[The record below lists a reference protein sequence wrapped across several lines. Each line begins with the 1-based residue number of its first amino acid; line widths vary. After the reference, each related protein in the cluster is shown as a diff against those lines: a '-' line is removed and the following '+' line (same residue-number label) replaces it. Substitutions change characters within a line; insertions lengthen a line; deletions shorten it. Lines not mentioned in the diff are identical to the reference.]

1 MAIRI
6 SLTGAALAVLATAG
20 PLTGVAH
27 AQDDL
32 NCADFV
38 YQEDAQAQFDLDRT
52 DPDRLDEDR
61 GQDDGIACEVLPR
74 RDTADVSDVSDLSDV
89 SVTAPL
95 ATPLATPSTT
105 PLVTPLPTLG
115 VQGGSG
121 GSVGPAGF
129 ERAIGV
135 ALALGGAG
143 LAGAYVVRRRRATH
157 PQTRLKG
164 R

>member
-27 AQDDL
+27 AQGDL
-32 NCADFV
+32 DCADFV

-61 GQDDGIACEVLPR
+61 GSDDSIACEALPR
-74 RDTADVSDVSDLSDV
+74 RDTADVSVATPLS
-89 SVTAPL
+89 TPL
-95 ATPLATPSTT
+95 ATPLVT

-143 LAGAYVVRRRRATH
+143 LAGAYVVRRRRGTH
-157 PQTRLKG
+157 PQARLKG

>member
-1 MAIRI
+1 MGIRI
-6 SLTGAALAVLATAG
+6 ALTGAAVAVLATAG

-27 AQDDL
+27 AEGDRD
-32 NCADFV
+32 CADFV
-38 YQEDAQAQFDLDRT
+38 YQEDAQAVFDLDPS
-52 DPDRLDEDR
+52 DPNRLDEDR
-61 GQDDGIACEVLPR
+61 GRDDGIACEVLPR
-74 RDTADVSDVSDLSDV
+74 RDTAAV
-89 SVTAPL
+89 SV
-95 ATPLATPSTT
+95 ATPLPTT
-105 PLVTPLPTLG
+105 ALPTLG

-143 LAGAYVVRRRRATH
+143 LAGAYVVRRRRAAQ
-157 PQTRLKG
+157 PQSRLKG

>member
-6 SLTGAALAVLATAG
+6 TLTGAALAVLATAG

-27 AQDDL
+27 AESDL
-32 NCADFV
+32 DCADFV

-61 GQDDGIACEVLPR
+61 GSDDGVACEALPR
-74 RDTADVSDVSDLSDV
+74 RDTAEV
-89 SVTAPL
+89 SV
-95 ATPLATPSTT
+95 ATPVITPLTTPSAA
-105 PLVTPLPTLG
+105 PLVTPVPTLG

-157 PQTRLKG
+157 ARL
-164 R
+164 RDR

>member
-1 MAIRI
+1 MAIRMT
-6 SLTGAALAVLATAG
+6 LTGTALAVLATAG

-27 AQDDL
+27 AQGDL
-32 NCADFV
+32 DCADFAF
-38 YQEDAQAQFDLDRT
+38 QEDAQAEFDLDRS

-61 GQDDGIACEVLPR
+61 GPDDGIACEELPR
-74 RDTADVSDVSDLSDV
+74 RDTSEV
-89 SVTAPL
+89 SVAMPVTTPPTTAPI
-95 ATPLATPSTT
+95 T
-105 PLVTPLPTLG
+105 PLVTPVPTLG

-135 ALALGGAG
+135 ALAVGGVG
-143 LAGAYVVRRRRATH
+143 LAGAYVVRRRRAANPH
-157 PQTRLKG
+157 PHLKD

>member
-6 SLTGAALAVLATAG
+6 TLTGAALAVLATAG

-27 AQDDL
+27 AQGDL
-32 NCADFV
+32 DCADFV
-38 YQEDAQAQFDLDRT
+38 YQEDAQALFDLDRT
-52 DPDRLDEDR
+52 DPNRLDEDQ
-61 GQDDGIACEVLPR
+61 GPDDGIACEVLPHR
-74 RDTADVSDVSDLSDV
+74 GTAAVS
-89 SVTAPL
+89 A
-95 ATPLATPSTT
+95 ATPLATPLTT
-105 PLVTPLPTLG
+105 PLTTPLPTLG

-135 ALALGGAG
+135 ALALGGVG
-143 LAGAYVVRRRRATH
+143 LAGAYVVRRRRGTQ
-157 PQTRLKG
+157 PQARLKG

>member
-1 MAIRI
+1 MGIRI
-6 SLTGAALAVLATAG
+6 ALTGAAVAVLATAG

-27 AQDDL
+27 AEGDRD
-32 NCADFV
+32 CADFV
-38 YQEDAQAQFDLDRT
+38 YQEDAQAAFDLDPT

-61 GQDDGIACEVLPR
+61 GRDDGIACEVLPR
-74 RDTADVSDVSDLSDV
+74 RDTEAV
-89 SVTAPL
+89 SV
-95 ATPLATPSTT
+95 ATPLPTATVT
-105 PLVTPLPTLG
+105 VATPLPTLG

-135 ALALGGAG
+135 ALALGGVG
-143 LAGAYVVRRRRATH
+143 LAGAYVVRRRRAAQ
-157 PQTRLKG
+157 PQSRLKG

>member
-6 SLTGAALAVLATAG
+6 TLTGAALAVLATAG

-27 AQDDL
+27 AGDL

-38 YQEDAQAQFDLDRT
+38 YQEDAQAQFDLDRS
-52 DPDRLDEDR
+52 DPDRLDEDQ
-61 GQDDGIACEVLPR
+61 GPDDGIACEVLPR
-74 RDTADVSDVSDLSDV
+74 RGTAAVS
-89 SVTAPL
+89 A
-95 ATPLATPSTT
+95 ATPLATP
-105 PLVTPLPTLG
+105 VPTLG

-135 ALALGGAG
+135 ALALGGVG
-143 LAGAYVVRRRRATH
+143 LAGAYVVRRRRGTH
-157 PQTRLKG
+157 PHSRLRG

>member
-1 MAIRI
+1 MGIRI
-6 SLTGAALAVLATAG
+6 ALTGAAVAVLATAG

-27 AQDDL
+27 AEGDRD
-32 NCADFV
+32 CADFV
-38 YQEDAQAQFDLDRT
+38 YQEDAQAVFDLDPT
-52 DPDRLDEDR
+52 DPNRLDEDR
-61 GQDDGIACEVLPR
+61 GRDDGIACEVLPR
-74 RDTADVSDVSDLSDV
+74 RDTAAVNV
-89 SVTAPL
+89 
-95 ATPLATPSTT
+95 ATPLPTT
-105 PLVTPLPTLG
+105 ALPTLG

-143 LAGAYVVRRRRATH
+143 LAGAYVVRRRRAAQ
-157 PQTRLKG
+157 PQSRLKG

>member
-6 SLTGAALAVLATAG
+6 TLTGAALAVLATAG

-27 AQDDL
+27 AQSDL
-32 NCADFV
+32 DCADFA
-38 YQEDAQAQFDLDRT
+38 YQEDAQEQFDLDRT

-61 GQDDGIACEVLPR
+61 GTDDNIACEALPR
-74 RDTADVSDVSDLSDV
+74 RDTAEV
-89 SVTAPL
+89 SVATPLSTPL
-95 ATPLATPSTT
+95 ATPLATPLVT
-105 PLVTPLPTLG
+105 VTPLPTLG

-143 LAGAYVVRRRRATH
+143 LAGAYVVRRRRGTH
-157 PQTRLKG
+157 PPARL
-164 R
+164 RDR

>member
-1 MAIRI
+1 MRIRTT
-6 SLTGAALAVLATAG
+6 LTGAALAVLATAG

-27 AQDDL
+27 AQDDRD
-32 NCADFV
+32 CADFV
-38 YQEDAQAQFDLDRT
+38 YQEDAQAAFDLDPT

-61 GQDDGIACEVLPR
+61 GRDDGIACEVLPR
-74 RDTADVSDVSDLSDV
+74 RDTEAV
-89 SVTAPL
+89 SV
-95 ATPLATPSTT
+95 ATPLPTVTVTVA
-105 PLVTPLPTLG
+105 TPLPTLG

-135 ALALGGAG
+135 ALALGGVG
-143 LAGAYVVRRRRATH
+143 LAGAFVVRRRRATQ
-157 PQTRLKG
+157 PQSRLKG

>member
-6 SLTGAALAVLATAG
+6 TLTGAALAVLATAG

-27 AQDDL
+27 AQGDL
-32 NCADFV
+32 DCADFRF
-38 YQEDAQAQFDLDRT
+38 QEDAQAEFDLDRS
-52 DPDRLDEDR
+52 DPDRLDEDQ
-61 GQDDGIACEVLPR
+61 GPDDGIACEALPR
-74 RDTADVSDVSDLSDV
+74 RDTAAV
-89 SVTAPL
+89 SVATPP
-95 ATPLATPSTT
+95 ATPLFT
-105 PLVTPLPTLG
+105 PLATPLPTLG

-135 ALALGGAG
+135 ALAVGGVG
-143 LAGAYVVRRRRATH
+143 LAGAYVVRRRRAANPH
-157 PQTRLKG
+157 PHLKD

>member
-6 SLTGAALAVLATAG
+6 TLTGAALAVLATAG

-27 AQDDL
+27 AESDL
-32 NCADFV
+32 DCADFV

-61 GQDDGIACEVLPR
+61 GSDDGVACEALPR
-74 RDTADVSDVSDLSDV
+74 RDTAEV
-89 SVTAPL
+89 SV
-95 ATPLATPSTT
+95 ATPVITPLTTPSAT
-105 PLVTPLPTLG
+105 PLVTPVPTLG

-157 PQTRLKG
+157 ARL
-164 R
+164 RDR

>member
-1 MAIRI
+1 MGIRI
-6 SLTGAALAVLATAG
+6 ALTGAAVAVLATAG

-27 AQDDL
+27 AEGDRD
-32 NCADFV
+32 CADFRF
-38 YQEDAQAQFDLDRT
+38 QEDAQAVFDLDPT
-52 DPDRLDEDR
+52 DPNRLDEDR
-61 GQDDGIACEVLPR
+61 GRDDGIACEVLPR
-74 RDTADVSDVSDLSDV
+74 RDSAAV
-89 SVTAPL
+89 SV
-95 ATPLATPSTT
+95 ATPLPTT
-105 PLVTPLPTLG
+105 ALPTLG

-143 LAGAYVVRRRRATH
+143 LAGAYVVRRRRAA
-157 PQTRLKG
+157 QLQSRLKG